1 MKKYLLVILT
11 ILYIGVSS
19 GIILNI
25 HHCMGKIVEVEL
37 WQNDTCPS
45 CKEKKQ
51 AGHCCSTETQ
61 LVKMTVYQDIN
72 QVPAIY
78 YTPVTLSL
86 LFNMNALQILS
97 EASESGIPYP
107 YYNTPPDECSGTERC
122 IINCSFL
129 I

>member
-51 AGHCCSTETQ
+51 PDHCCSTKTQ
-61 LVKMTVYQDIN
+61 LIKMTVDQDIY
-72 QVPAIY
+72 QVPAID

-86 LFNMNALQILS
+86 LFNKPDLLVLS
-97 EASESGIPYP
+97 EASESGLPHP
-107 YYNTPPDECSGTERC
+107 YYNTPPDECNGTERC
-122 IINCSFL
+122 ILNCSFL

>member
-37 WQNDTCPS
+37 WQNDICSS

-61 LVKMTVYQDIN
+61 LVKMTVDQDIH
-72 QVPAIY
+72 QVPAID
-78 YTPVTLSL
+78 YTPIALSL
-86 LFNMNALQILS
+86 LFNMNALQILF
-97 EASESGIPYP
+97 EASESDILYP

-122 IINCSFL
+122 ILNCSFL

>member
-11 ILYIGVSS
+11 ILYVGVAS

-61 LVKMTVYQDIN
+61 LVKMTVDQDIH
-72 QVPAIY
+72 QVPVID
-78 YTPVTLSL
+78 YTPVALSL
-86 LFNMNALQILS
+86 LFNMHNLLILS
-97 EASESGIPYP
+97 EADESGISYP
-107 YYNTPPDECSGTERC
+107 YYTTPPDECSGTERC
-122 IINCSFL
+122 ILNCSFL